1 MGVTQSDVPVP
12 EGMFGDGDERLFKAL
27 CCKAYGT
34 CAVASGLDYK
44 RVCKAKKTKGSL
56 GAEEETRRAEE
67 GRCKVSNRGGGLLV
81 FLQPTTTFARAVR
94 ATCAV
99 LAGRIRRAL
108 ALFHTAGSHH
118 CRASARESEST
129 RPGDIP
135 LPMHLGLVSGE

>member
-1 MGVTQSDVPVP
+1 MARRCAPYGGPARITGTHPYHNRGCINKGMGVTQSDVPVP

-67 GRCKVSNRGGGLLV
+67 GRCKVSNRGGD
-81 FLQPTTTFARAVR
+81 
-94 ATCAV
+94 
-99 LAGRIRRAL
+99 
-108 ALFHTAGSHH
+108 S
-118 CRASARESEST
+118 
-129 RPGDIP
+129 
-135 LPMHLGLVSGE
+135 